1 MSPAPK
7 CGYDITQGCAGSST
21 RFVFHARQC
30 DIARCPLSRCLQLWP
45 GPHQLL
51 LSAGRGPGSCAS
63 PPGVWG
69 DEFSMGELIFA
80 CLQSLSE
87 HKRGMKTLTSKAGP
101 RDDFKRSR
109 NAAGAWL
116 GCGPW
121 GAGGA
126 CGCTGSHSLA
136 SCCKAELAA
145 RSRALGCWV
154 FPSGPGAVT
163 YRKPVPLQALSLP
176 VEQELLSPGLG
187 PVASSRGP
195 APAAFAQLSVPWSCS
210 IPGTCSCCF
219 PQPLSA
225 SALWTDC
232 IIKCFCNW
240 GPARATLDIRKSP

>member
-126 CGCTGSHSLA
+126 CGCTARPRILLSL
-136 SCCKAELAA
+136 
-145 RSRALGCWV
+145 R
-154 FPSGPGAVT
+154 PGAVPWAAGFSLLV
-163 YRKPVPLQALSLP
+163 PVLSHTENQCP
-176 VEQELLSPGLG
+176 SK
-187 PVASSRGP
+187 R
-195 APAAFAQLSVPWSCS
+195 
-210 IPGTCSCCF
+210 
-219 PQPLSA
+219 
-225 SALWTDC
+225 
-232 IIKCFCNW
+232 
-240 GPARATLDIRKSP
+240 

>member
-1 MSPAPK
+1 MILNAHEMLLEPGWAAAPGERGCLWLHSPA
-7 CGYDITQGCAGSST
+7 Q
-21 RFVFHARQC
+21 
-30 DIARCPLSRCLQLWP
+30 
-45 GPHQLL
+45 
-51 LSAGRGPGSCAS
+51 
-63 PPGVWG
+63 PP
-69 DEFSMGELIFA
+69 
-80 CLQSLSE
+80 
-87 HKRGMKTLTSKAGP
+87 
-101 RDDFKRSR
+101 
-109 NAAGAWL
+109 
-116 GCGPW
+116 
-121 GAGGA
+121 
-126 CGCTGSHSLA
+126 
-136 SCCKAELAA
+136 AELAA